1 MIRKFIQKIYLA
13 LIFLLLYAP
22 IVTLIVL
29 SFNQSKTRAKWGGFT
44 LKWYQELFKNEQ
56 IMSAF
61 YTTLIIAFLSAA
73 AATLIGTAASI
84 AIQGMKQR
92 WKTLYMGLT
101 NIPMMNAEIVMGVSL
116 MLLFIALRATL
127 GFGTIL
133 IAHISFNIPYVI
145 LSVSP
150 KLRQTSRHTYEA
162 ALDLGASPVK
172 AFFKVVFPDI
182 VPGVLSGFM
191 LAFTMSLDD
200 FVITHFTKGPGI
212 DTLST
217 KIYTEV
223 RKGIKPEIYALSTI
237 LFVTVLVLLIL
248 VNYSPDGKEDGEE
261 RKKAK
266 KPSRAKVIL
275 LRRVIPAAICI
286 VFISGGIY
294 YASEN
299 KVMNSEKV
307 VVYNWGEYL
316 DPKVLTMFE
325 EETGIDVVYEEFET
339 NEILYPKVS
348 SGAIAYDAVCPSDY
362 MIQRMME
369 NGLLAEIDFDNI
381 PNIKYIG
388 EEYMEQ
394 SRQFDPENKYSVPY
408 CWGTVG
414 ILYNKT
420 MVDGPVDSWEILWD
434 EKYRDNILMQD
445 SVRDAFGVALKYLGY
460 SLNSTDLD
468 ELTEARDL
476 LIRQKPLVQA
486 YVIDQVRDKMIGN
499 EAAIGVIYS
508 GEAIYTQK
516 ENPDLEYVVPKEG
529 SNIWI
534 DSWVIPKNAENKE
547 NAEKFINFLCRP
559 DIALMNFEYITYST
573 PNTAAREMIEDEAVR
588 NSEIAFPDLSALPE
602 LETFQY
608 LGKKADEIYG
618 ELWNQVKSSS
628 AKKLRRIL
636 QNVFQ

>member
-1 MIRKFIQKIYLA
+1 MIKKSLQKLYLA
-13 LIFLLLYAP
+13 LIFIILYAP

-29 SFNQSKTRAKWGGFT
+29 SFNQSKTRSKWGGFT
-44 LKWYQELFKNEQ
+44 LKWYKELFQNEQ

-73 AATLIGTAASI
+73 AATVIGTAAAI
-84 AIQGMKQR
+84 AIQGMKNR
-92 WKTLYMGLT
+92 WRTLYMGVT

-116 MLLFIALRATL
+116 MLLFIACRMTL

-133 IAHISFNIPYVI
+133 IAHITFNIPYVI
-145 LSVSP
+145 LSVAP
-150 KLRQTSRHTYEA
+150 KLKQTNRHVYEA
-162 ALDLGASPVK
+162 ALDLGASPLN

-237 LFVTVLVLLIL
+237 MFVTVLVLLIL
-248 VNYSPDGKEDGEE
+248 INYSPKEKEE
-261 RKKAK
+261 TRKKRVK
-266 KPSRAKVIL
+266 KPSKVKKVL
-275 LRRVIPAAICI
+275 FRRVIPAVICA
-286 VFISGGIY
+286 VFVFGGFY
-294 YASEN
+294 YAQESN
-299 KVMNSEKV
+299 MMNSEKV

-316 DPKVLTMFE
+316 DPEVLTLFE
-325 EETGIDVVYEEFET
+325 QETGIDVVYEEFET
-339 NEILYPKVS
+339 NEILYPKIS
-348 SGAIAYDAVCPSDY
+348 SGAIAYDVICPSDY
-362 MIQRMME
+362 MIQRMIE
-369 NGLLAEIDFDNI
+369 NDLLAEINFDNI
-381 PNIKYIG
+381 PNVKNIG
-388 EEYMEQ
+388 KDYMEQ

-420 MVDGPVDSWEILWD
+420 MVDEPITSWSVLWD
-434 EKYRDNILMQD
+434 EKYKDNILMQD
-445 SVRDAFGVALKYLGY
+445 SVRDAFGVTLKYLGY

-476 LIRQKPLVQA
+476 LIKQKPLVQA

-508 GEAIYTQK
+508 GEAIYTQM
-516 ENPDLEYVVPKEG
+516 ENPDLEYVIPEEG

-559 DIALMNFEYITYST
+559 EIALMNFEYITYST
-573 PNTAAREMIEDEAVR
+573 PNSEARKLIEDEAIR
-588 NSEIAFPDLSALPE
+588 NSEIAFPDLSKYDN

-608 LGKKADEIYG
+608 LGTEADQTYG
-618 ELWNQVKSSS
+618 ELWNQVKS
-628 AKKLRRIL
+628 R
-636 QNVFQ
+636 

>member
-1 MIRKFIQKIYLA
+1 MIKKSLQKLYLA
-13 LIFLLLYAP
+13 LIFIILYAP

-29 SFNQSKTRAKWGGFT
+29 SFNQSKTRSKWGGFT
-44 LKWYQELFKNEQ
+44 LKWYKELFQNEQ

-73 AATLIGTAASI
+73 AATVIGTAAAI
-84 AIQGMKQR
+84 AIQGMKNR
-92 WKTLYMGLT
+92 WRTLYMGVT

-116 MLLFIALRATL
+116 MLLFIACRMTL

-133 IAHISFNIPYVI
+133 IAHITFNIPYVI
-145 LSVSP
+145 LSVAP
-150 KLRQTSRHTYEA
+150 KLKQTNRHVYEA
-162 ALDLGASPVK
+162 ALDLGASPLN

-237 LFVTVLVLLIL
+237 MFVTVLVLLIL
-248 VNYSPDGKEDGEE
+248 INYSPEEKEET
-261 RKKAK
+261 RKKRVK
-266 KPSRAKVIL
+266 KPSKVKKVL
-275 LRRVIPAAICI
+275 FRRVIPAVICA
-286 VFISGGIY
+286 VFVFGGFY
-294 YASEN
+294 YAREN
-299 KVMNSEKV
+299 NMMNSEKV

-316 DPKVLTMFE
+316 DPEVLTLFE
-325 EETGIDVVYEEFET
+325 QETGIDVVYEEFET
-339 NEILYPKVS
+339 NEILYPKIS
-348 SGAIAYDAVCPSDY
+348 SGAIAYDVICPSDY
-362 MIQRMME
+362 MIQRMIE
-369 NGLLAEIDFDNI
+369 NNLLAEINFDNI
-381 PNIKYIG
+381 PNVKNIG
-388 EEYMEQ
+388 KDYMEQ

-420 MVDGPVDSWEILWD
+420 MVDEPITSWSVLWD
-434 EKYRDNILMQD
+434 EKYKDNILMQD
-445 SVRDAFGVALKYLGY
+445 SVRDAFGVTLKYLGY

-476 LIRQKPLVQA
+476 LIKQKPLVQA

-508 GEAIYTQK
+508 GEAIYTQM
-516 ENPDLEYVVPKEG
+516 ENPDLEYVIPEEG

-547 NAEKFINFLCRP
+547 NAEKFINFLFRP
-559 DIALMNFEYITYST
+559 EIALMNFEYITYST
-573 PNTAAREMIEDEAVR
+573 PNSEARKLIEDEAIR
-588 NSEIAFPDLSALPE
+588 NSEIAFPDLSKYDN

-608 LGKKADEIYG
+608 LGTEADQTYG
-618 ELWNQVKSSS
+618 ELWNQVKS
-628 AKKLRRIL
+628 R
-636 QNVFQ
+636 

>member
-1 MIRKFIQKIYLA
+1 MIRKYLQKIYLA
-13 LIFLLLYAP
+13 LIFILLYAP

-44 LKWYQELFKNEQ
+44 LKWYKELLKNEQ

-61 YTTLIIAFLSAA
+61 YTTLIIAFVSAA
-73 AATLIGTAASI
+73 IATVIGTAAAI
-84 AIQGMKQR
+84 AIQGMKQK
-92 WKTLYMGLT
+92 WKTMYMGLT

-116 MLLFIALRATL
+116 MLLFIAFHMTL

-133 IAHISFNIPYVI
+133 IAHITFNIPYVI
-145 LSVSP
+145 LSVLP
-150 KLRQTSRHTYEA
+150 KLKQTNRYTYEA

-237 LFVTVLVLLIL
+237 MFVTVLVLLLLI
-248 VNYSPDGKEDGEE
+248 NYSPKEEE
-261 RKKAK
+261 ETVVRKKK
-266 KPSRAKVIL
+266 VRKPSRVKKIL
-275 LRRVIPAAICI
+275 IQRVVPVAICI
-286 VFISGGIY
+286 VFIGGGFY
-294 YASEN
+294 YAKEN
-299 KVMNSEKV
+299 DVMNGEKL
-307 VVYNWGEYL
+307 VVYNWGEYI
-316 DPKVLTMFE
+316 DPEVLTMFE
-325 EETGIDVVYEEFET
+325 EETGIDIVYEEFET
-339 NEILYPKVS
+339 NEILYPKIS
-348 SGAIAYDAVCPSDY
+348 SGAIAYDVICPSDY
-362 MIQRMME
+362 MIQRMIE
-369 NGLLAEIDFDNI
+369 NDLLSEINFDNI
-381 PNIKYIG
+381 PNLKNIG
-388 EEYMEQ
+388 KQHLEQ

-414 ILYNKT
+414 ILYNKM
-420 MVDGPVDSWEILWD
+420 MVDEPVDSWSILWD
-434 EKYRDNILMQD
+434 PKYKDNILMQD
-445 SVRDAFGVALKYLGY
+445 SVRDAFGVTLKYLGY
-460 SLNSTDLD
+460 SLNSIDLD
-468 ELTEARDL
+468 ELTEAKNL
-476 LIRQKPLVQA
+476 LIEQKPLVQA

-499 EAAIGVIYS
+499 EAALGVIYS

-516 ENPDLEYVVPKEG
+516 ENPNLEYVIPKEG

-534 DSWVIPKNAENKE
+534 DSWVIPKNAEHKE

-573 PNTAAREMIEDEAVR
+573 PNEAARELIEDESIR
-588 NSEIAFPDLSALPE
+588 NSEIAFPDLSKYDN

-608 LGKKADEIYG
+608 LGTEADQVYG
-618 ELWNQVKSSS
+618 DLWNKVKSS
-628 AKKLRRIL
+628 
-636 QNVFQ
+636 

>member
-1 MIRKFIQKIYLA
+1 MIKKSLQKLYLA
-13 LIFLLLYAP
+13 LIFIILYAP

-29 SFNQSKTRAKWGGFT
+29 SFNQSKTRSKWGGFT
-44 LKWYQELFKNEQ
+44 LKWYKELFQNEQ

-73 AATLIGTAASI
+73 AATVIGTAAAI
-84 AIQGMKQR
+84 AIQGMKNR
-92 WKTLYMGLT
+92 WRTLYMGVT

-116 MLLFIALRATL
+116 MLLFIACRMTL

-133 IAHISFNIPYVI
+133 IAHITFNIPYVI
-145 LSVSP
+145 LSVAP
-150 KLRQTSRHTYEA
+150 KLKQTNRHVYEA
-162 ALDLGASPVK
+162 ALDLGASPLN

-237 LFVTVLVLLIL
+237 MFVTVLVLLIL
-248 VNYSPDGKEDGEE
+248 INYSPKEKEE
-261 RKKAK
+261 TRKKRVK
-266 KPSRAKVIL
+266 KPSKVKKVL
-275 LRRVIPAAICI
+275 FRRVIPAVICA
-286 VFISGGIY
+286 VFVFGGFY
-294 YASEN
+294 YAREN
-299 KVMNSEKV
+299 NMMNSEKV

-316 DPKVLTMFE
+316 DPEVLTLFE
-325 EETGIDVVYEEFET
+325 QETGIDVVYEEFET
-339 NEILYPKVS
+339 NEILYPKIS
-348 SGAIAYDAVCPSDY
+348 SGAIAYDVICPSDY
-362 MIQRMME
+362 MIQRMIE
-369 NGLLAEIDFDNI
+369 NNLLAEINFDNI
-381 PNIKYIG
+381 PNVKNIG
-388 EEYMEQ
+388 KDYMEQ

-420 MVDGPVDSWEILWD
+420 MVDEPITSWSVLWD
-434 EKYRDNILMQD
+434 EKYKDNILMQD
-445 SVRDAFGVALKYLGY
+445 SVRDAFGVTLKYLGY

-476 LIRQKPLVQA
+476 LIKQKPLVQA

-508 GEAIYTQK
+508 GEAIYTQM
-516 ENPDLEYVVPKEG
+516 ENPDLEYVIPEEG

-559 DIALMNFEYITYST
+559 EIALMNFEYITYST
-573 PNTAAREMIEDEAVR
+573 PNSEARKLIEDEAIR
-588 NSEIAFPDLSALPE
+588 NSEIAFPDLSKYDN

-608 LGKKADEIYG
+608 LGTEADQTYG
-618 ELWNQVKSSS
+618 ELWNQVKS
-628 AKKLRRIL
+628 R
-636 QNVFQ
+636 

>member
-1 MIRKFIQKIYLA
+1 MIKKSLQKLYLA
-13 LIFLLLYAP
+13 LIFIILYAP

-29 SFNQSKTRAKWGGFT
+29 SFNQSKTRSKWGGFT
-44 LKWYQELFKNEQ
+44 LKWYKELFQNEQ

-73 AATLIGTAASI
+73 AATVIGTAAAI
-84 AIQGMKQR
+84 AIQGMKNR
-92 WKTLYMGLT
+92 WRTLYMGVT

-116 MLLFIALRATL
+116 MLLFIACRMTL

-133 IAHISFNIPYVI
+133 IAHITFNIPYVI
-145 LSVSP
+145 LSVAP
-150 KLRQTSRHTYEA
+150 KLKQTNRHVYEA
-162 ALDLGASPVK
+162 ALDLGASPLN

-237 LFVTVLVLLIL
+237 MFVTVLVLLIL
-248 VNYSPDGKEDGEE
+248 INYSPKEKEE
-261 RKKAK
+261 TRKKRVK
-266 KPSRAKVIL
+266 KPSKVKKVL
-275 LRRVIPAAICI
+275 FRRVIPAVICA
-286 VFISGGIY
+286 VFVFGGFY
-294 YASEN
+294 YAQESN
-299 KVMNSEKV
+299 MMNSEKV

-316 DPKVLTMFE
+316 DPEVLTLFE
-325 EETGIDVVYEEFET
+325 QETGIDVVYEEFET
-339 NEILYPKVS
+339 NEILYPKIS
-348 SGAIAYDAVCPSDY
+348 SGAIAYDVICPSDY
-362 MIQRMME
+362 MIQRMIE
-369 NGLLAEIDFDNI
+369 NNLLAEINFDNI
-381 PNIKYIG
+381 PNVKNIG
-388 EEYMEQ
+388 KDYMEQ

-420 MVDGPVDSWEILWD
+420 MVDEPITSWSVLWD
-434 EKYRDNILMQD
+434 EKYKDNILMQD
-445 SVRDAFGVALKYLGY
+445 SVRDAFGVTLKYLGY

-476 LIRQKPLVQA
+476 LIKQKPLVQA

-508 GEAIYTQK
+508 GEAIYTQM
-516 ENPDLEYVVPKEG
+516 ENPDLEYVIPEEG

-559 DIALMNFEYITYST
+559 EIALMNFEYITYST
-573 PNTAAREMIEDEAVR
+573 PNSEARKLIEDEAIR
-588 NSEIAFPDLSALPE
+588 NSEIAFPDLSKYDN

-608 LGKKADEIYG
+608 LGTEADQTYG
-618 ELWNQVKSSS
+618 ELWNQVKSH
-628 AKKLRRIL
+628 
-636 QNVFQ
+636 

>member
-1 MIRKFIQKIYLA
+1 MIKKYLQKIYLA
-13 LIFLLLYAP
+13 LIFIILYAP

-44 LKWYQELFKNEQ
+44 LKWYRELLKNEQ

-61 YTTLIIAFLSAA
+61 YTTLIIAFVSAA
-73 AATLIGTAASI
+73 VATVIGTAAAI
-84 AIQGMKQR
+84 AIQSMKQK

-116 MLLFIALRATL
+116 MLLFIAFHMTL

-133 IAHISFNIPYVI
+133 IAHITFNIPYVI
-145 LSVSP
+145 LSVAP
-150 KLRQTSRHTYEA
+150 KLKQTNRYTYEA
-162 ALDLGASPVK
+162 ALDLGASPLK

-237 LFVTVLVLLIL
+237 MFVTVLVLLLLI
-248 VNYSPDGKEDGEE
+248 NYSPKETEE
-261 RKKAK
+261 VNVKKK
-266 KPSRAKVIL
+266 VRRPSRVKNIVI
-275 LRRVIPAAICI
+275 RRVIPAAICI
-286 VFISGGIY
+286 LFIGGGFY
-294 YASEN
+294 YAEKSDMLN
-299 KVMNSEKV
+299 KEKV
-307 VVYNWGEYL
+307 VVYNWGEYI
-316 DPKVLTMFE
+316 DPEVLTMFE
-325 EETGIDVVYEEFET
+325 KETGIDVVYEEFET

-348 SGAIAYDAVCPSDY
+348 SDAIAYDVVCPSDY
-362 MIQRMME
+362 MIQRMIE
-369 NGLLAEIDFDNI
+369 NDLLAEINFDNI
-381 PNIKYIG
+381 PNIKNIG
-388 EEYMEQ
+388 QQYMDQ

-420 MVDGPVDSWEILWD
+420 MVDEPVDSWSILWD
-434 EKYRDNILMQD
+434 PKYKDNILMQD
-445 SVRDAFGVALKYLGY
+445 SVRDAFGVTLKYLGY

-468 ELTEARDL
+468 ELNEAKNL
-476 LIRQKPLVQA
+476 LIEQKPLVQA

-499 EAAIGVIYS
+499 EAALGVIYS

-516 ENPDLEYVVPKEG
+516 ENPNLEYVIPKEG

-534 DSWVIPKNAENKE
+534 DSWVIPKNAEHKE

-573 PNTAAREMIEDEAVR
+573 PNETARALIEDDDIR
-588 NSEIAFPDLSALPE
+588 NSEIAFPDLSQYDN

-608 LGKKADEIYG
+608 LGTEADQVYG
-618 ELWNQVKSSS
+618 DLWNKVKSS
-628 AKKLRRIL
+628 
-636 QNVFQ
+636 

>member
-1 MIRKFIQKIYLA
+1 LIKKSLQKLYLA
-13 LIFLLLYAP
+13 LIFIILYAP

-29 SFNQSKTRAKWGGFT
+29 SFNQSKTRSKWGGFT
-44 LKWYQELFKNEQ
+44 LKWYKELFQNEQ

-73 AATLIGTAASI
+73 AATVIGTAAAI
-84 AIQGMKQR
+84 AIQGMKNR
-92 WKTLYMGLT
+92 WRTLYMGVT

-116 MLLFIALRATL
+116 MLLFIACRMTL

-133 IAHISFNIPYVI
+133 IAHITFNIPYVI
-145 LSVSP
+145 LSVAP
-150 KLRQTSRHTYEA
+150 KLKQTNRHVYEA
-162 ALDLGASPVK
+162 ALDLGASPLN

-237 LFVTVLVLLIL
+237 MFVTVLVLLIL
-248 VNYSPDGKEDGEE
+248 INYSPKEKEE
-261 RKKAK
+261 TRKKRVK
-266 KPSRAKVIL
+266 KPSKVKKVL
-275 LRRVIPAAICI
+275 FRRVIPAVICA
-286 VFISGGIY
+286 VFVFGGFY
-294 YASEN
+294 YAQESN
-299 KVMNSEKV
+299 MMNSEKV

-316 DPKVLTMFE
+316 DPEVLTLFE
-325 EETGIDVVYEEFET
+325 QETGIDVVYEEFET
-339 NEILYPKVS
+339 NEILYPKIS
-348 SGAIAYDAVCPSDY
+348 SGAIAYDVICPSDY
-362 MIQRMME
+362 MIQRMIE
-369 NGLLAEIDFDNI
+369 NNLLAEINFDNI
-381 PNIKYIG
+381 PNVKNIG
-388 EEYMEQ
+388 KDYMEQ

-420 MVDGPVDSWEILWD
+420 MVDEPITSWSVLWD
-434 EKYRDNILMQD
+434 EKYKDNILMQD
-445 SVRDAFGVALKYLGY
+445 SVRDAFGVTLKYLGY

-476 LIRQKPLVQA
+476 LIKQKPLVQA

-508 GEAIYTQK
+508 GEAIYTQM
-516 ENPDLEYVVPKEG
+516 ENPDLEYVIPEEG

-559 DIALMNFEYITYST
+559 EIALMNFEYITYST
-573 PNTAAREMIEDEAVR
+573 PNSEARKLIEDEAIR
-588 NSEIAFPDLSALPE
+588 NSEIAFPDLSKYDN

-608 LGKKADEIYG
+608 LGTEADQTYG
-618 ELWNQVKSSS
+618 ELWNQVKS
-628 AKKLRRIL
+628 R
-636 QNVFQ
+636 

>member
-1 MIRKFIQKIYLA
+1 MIRKYLQKIYLA
-13 LIFLLLYAP
+13 LIFILLYAP
-22 IVTLIVL
+22 IVTLVVL

-44 LKWYQELFKNEQ
+44 LKWYKELFQNEQ

-61 YTTLIIAFLSAA
+61 YTTLIIAFVSAA
-73 AATLIGTAASI
+73 IATIIGTAAAI
-84 AIQGMKQR
+84 AIQGMKQK
-92 WKTLYMGLT
+92 WKTMYMGLT

-116 MLLFIALRATL
+116 MLLFIAFHMTL

-133 IAHISFNIPYVI
+133 IAHITFNIPYVI

-150 KLRQTSRHTYEA
+150 KLKQTNRYTYEA
-162 ALDLGASPVK
+162 AMDLGASPVK

-237 LFVTVLVLLIL
+237 MFVTVLVLLIL
-248 VNYSPDGKEDGEE
+248 VNYSPKEEE
-261 RKKAK
+261 ETTARKKVRRPSKVK
-266 KPSRAKVIL
+266 KIII
-275 LRRVIPAAICI
+275 RRVIPVTICI
-286 VFISGGIY
+286 LFIGGGFY
-294 YASEN
+294 YAEESGVVN
-299 KVMNSEKV
+299 DDKL
-307 VVYNWGEYL
+307 VVYNWGEYI
-316 DPKVLTMFE
+316 DPEVLTIFE
-325 EETGIDVVYEEFET
+325 EETGINVVYEEFET

-348 SGAIAYDAVCPSDY
+348 SGAIAYDVVCPSDY
-362 MIQRMME
+362 MIQRMIE
-369 NGLLAEIDFDNI
+369 NDLLTEINFDNI
-381 PNIKYIG
+381 PNIKNIG
-388 EEYMEQ
+388 KQYMEQ

-420 MVDGPVDSWEILWD
+420 MVDEPVNSWSILWD
-434 EKYRDNILMQD
+434 PEYKDNILMQD
-445 SVRDAFGVALKYLGY
+445 SVRDAFGATLKYLGY

-468 ELTEARDL
+468 ELTEAKNL
-476 LIRQKPLVQA
+476 LIEQKPLVQA

-499 EAAIGVIYS
+499 EAALGVIYS

-516 ENPDLEYVVPKEG
+516 ENPNLEYVIPKEG

-534 DSWVIPKNAENKE
+534 DSWVIPKNAEHKE

-573 PNTAAREMIEDEAVR
+573 PNEAARELIEDESIR
-588 NSEIAFPDLSALPE
+588 NSEIAFPDLSKYDN

-608 LGKKADEIYG
+608 LGTEADQVYG
-618 ELWNQVKSSS
+618 DLWNKVKSS
-628 AKKLRRIL
+628 
-636 QNVFQ
+636 

>member
-1 MIRKFIQKIYLA
+1 MIRKYLQKIHLA
-13 LIFLLLYAP
+13 FIFILLYAP

-44 LKWYQELFKNEQ
+44 LKWYKELLKNEQ

-61 YTTLIIAFLSAA
+61 YTTLIIAFVSAA
-73 AATLIGTAASI
+73 IATVIGTAAAI
-84 AIQGMKQR
+84 AIQGMKQK
-92 WKTLYMGLT
+92 WKTMYMGLT

-116 MLLFIALRATL
+116 MLLFIAFHMTL

-133 IAHISFNIPYVI
+133 IAHITFNIPYVI
-145 LSVSP
+145 LSVLP
-150 KLRQTSRHTYEA
+150 KLKQTNRYTYEA

-237 LFVTVLVLLIL
+237 MFVTVLVLLLLI
-248 VNYSPDGKEDGEE
+248 NYSPKEEE
-261 RKKAK
+261 ETVVRKKK
-266 KPSRAKVIL
+266 VRKPSRVKKIL
-275 LRRVIPAAICI
+275 IQRVVPVAICI
-286 VFISGGIY
+286 VFIGGGFY
-294 YASEN
+294 YAKEN
-299 KVMNSEKV
+299 DVMNGEKL
-307 VVYNWGEYL
+307 VVYNWGEYI
-316 DPKVLTMFE
+316 DPEVLTMFE
-325 EETGIDVVYEEFET
+325 EETGIDIVYEEFET
-339 NEILYPKVS
+339 NEILYPKIS
-348 SGAIAYDAVCPSDY
+348 SGAIAYDVICPSDY
-362 MIQRMME
+362 MIQRMIE
-369 NGLLAEIDFDNI
+369 NDLLSEINFDNI
-381 PNIKYIG
+381 PNLKNIG
-388 EEYMEQ
+388 KQYLER

-414 ILYNKT
+414 ILYNKM
-420 MVDGPVDSWEILWD
+420 MVDEPVDSWSILWD
-434 EKYRDNILMQD
+434 PKYKDNILMQD
-445 SVRDAFGVALKYLGY
+445 SVRDAFGVTLKYLGY
-460 SLNSTDLD
+460 SLNSIDLD
-468 ELTEARDL
+468 ELTEAKNL
-476 LIRQKPLVQA
+476 LIEQKPLVQA

-499 EAAIGVIYS
+499 EAALGVIYS

-516 ENPDLEYVVPKEG
+516 ENPNLEYVIPKEG

-534 DSWVIPKNAENKE
+534 DSWVIPKNAEHKE

-573 PNTAAREMIEDEAVR
+573 PNEAARELIEDESIR
-588 NSEIAFPDLSALPE
+588 NSEIAFPDLSKYDN

-608 LGKKADEIYG
+608 LGTEADQVYG
-618 ELWNQVKSSS
+618 DLWNKVKSS
-628 AKKLRRIL
+628 
-636 QNVFQ
+636 

>member
-1 MIRKFIQKIYLA
+1 MIRKYLQKIYLA
-13 LIFLLLYAP
+13 LIFILLYAP

-44 LKWYQELFKNEQ
+44 LKWYKELLKNEQ

-61 YTTLIIAFLSAA
+61 YTTLIIAFVSAA
-73 AATLIGTAASI
+73 IATVIGTAAAI
-84 AIQGMKQR
+84 AIQGMKQK
-92 WKTLYMGLT
+92 WKTMYMGLT

-116 MLLFIALRATL
+116 MLLFIAFHMTL

-133 IAHISFNIPYVI
+133 IAHITFNIPYVI
-145 LSVSP
+145 LSVLP
-150 KLRQTSRHTYEA
+150 KLKQTNRYTYEA

-191 LAFTMSLDD
+191 LAFTKSLDD

-237 LFVTVLVLLIL
+237 MFVTVLVLLLLI
-248 VNYSPDGKEDGEE
+248 NYSPKEEE
-261 RKKAK
+261 ETVVRKKK
-266 KPSRAKVIL
+266 VRKPSRVKKIL
-275 LRRVIPAAICI
+275 IQRVVPVAICI
-286 VFISGGIY
+286 VFIGGGFY
-294 YASEN
+294 YAKEN
-299 KVMNSEKV
+299 DVMNGEKL
-307 VVYNWGEYL
+307 VVYNWGEYI
-316 DPKVLTMFE
+316 DPEVLTMFE
-325 EETGIDVVYEEFET
+325 EETGIDIVYEEFET
-339 NEILYPKVS
+339 NEILYPKIS
-348 SGAIAYDAVCPSDY
+348 SGAIAYDVICPSDY
-362 MIQRMME
+362 MIQRMIE
-369 NGLLAEIDFDNI
+369 NDLLSEINFDNI
-381 PNIKYIG
+381 PNLKNIG
-388 EEYMEQ
+388 KQYLER

-414 ILYNKT
+414 ILYNKM
-420 MVDGPVDSWEILWD
+420 MVDEPVDSWSILWD
-434 EKYRDNILMQD
+434 PKYKDNILMQD
-445 SVRDAFGVALKYLGY
+445 SVRDAFGVTLKYLGY
-460 SLNSTDLD
+460 SLNSIDLD
-468 ELTEARDL
+468 ELTEAKNL
-476 LIRQKPLVQA
+476 LIEQKPLVQA

-499 EAAIGVIYS
+499 EAALGVIYS

-516 ENPDLEYVVPKEG
+516 ENPNLEYVIPKEG

-534 DSWVIPKNAENKE
+534 DSWVIPKNAEHKE

-573 PNTAAREMIEDEAVR
+573 PNEAARELIEDESIR
-588 NSEIAFPDLSALPE
+588 NSEIAFPDLSKYDN

-608 LGKKADEIYG
+608 LGTEADQVYG
-618 ELWNQVKSSS
+618 DLWNKVKSS
-628 AKKLRRIL
+628 
-636 QNVFQ
+636 